1 MPDAIDLLLT
11 RRSTRIL
18 DFAEPGPDPQELET
32 LLTIAARVPDHGKL
46 APWRF
51 IVLKGDGRARA
62 GAALANV
69 LAQKEPDAGEKR
81 MADELKRFERAPLVI
96 VVVSRAA
103 PHVKIPEFEQLL
115 SSAACAQNLLVAA
128 AALGYGATWLTE
140 WPAYDAEA
148 RAALGLSEA
157 ERITGFVYVGTALQ
171 KLEDRPRPALDTVV
185 TYF

>member
-18 DFAEPGPDPQELET
+18 DFAEPGPSAAELTT
-32 LLTIAARVPDHGKL
+32 LLTIASRVPDHGKL

-51 IVLKGDGRARA
+51 VVFQGEGRARA
-62 GAALANV
+62 GAALADV
-69 LAQKEPDAGEKR
+69 LARKEPDAGEKR
-81 MADELKRFERAPLVI
+81 LTLERERFTRAPLV
-96 VVVSRAA
+96 VLVVSRAA
-103 PHVKIPEFEQLL
+103 PHVKIPEWEQVL
-115 SSAACAQNLLVAA
+115 SSAACAQNLLVGA

-157 ERITGFVYVGTALQ
+157 ERIIGFVYVGTATQ
-171 KLEDRPRPALDTVV
+171 KLEDRPRPPLDEIV